1 MRRLLVVGA
10 GAQAR
15 YVLNTVG
22 LLKDAVV
29 VGLIDSHENPQF
41 WGRVILG
48 TTVLGGLAA
57 LEKLAPAR
65 DLDLIVAVAELQRKR
80 ELVQLLGGRGYRFRN
95 AIHPSAVVAADVRM
109 GEGCIVNS
117 GVVIENGAAVGDHVI
132 IHAGSI
138 IEHDNVLEDYANIGP
153 GVRTGGRV
161 RFGEGAIVYTGAS
174 IIPDR
179 VVGRESVVGAGA
191 VVIRDVPQGATVAG
205 VPARVLR
212 RGAT

>member
-15 YVLNTVG
+15 YVLNMVG

-29 VGLIDSHENPQF
+29 VGLIDSHENAQF
-41 WGRVILG
+41 WGRAILG
-48 TTVLGGLAA
+48 ATVLGGLAA
-57 LEKLAPAR
+57 LEQVRPAS
-65 DLDLIVAVAELQRKR
+65 DLELIVAVAELRRKR
-80 ELVQLLGGRGYRFRN
+80 ELVQLLAGRGYRFRN
-95 AIHPSAVVAADVRM
+95 AIHPSAVIAADVRM

-138 IEHDNVLEDYANIGP
+138 IEHDNVLEDYVNIGP
-153 GVRTGGRV
+153 GVSTGGRV
-161 RFGEGAIVYTGAS
+161 RFGEGAVVYTGAS

-179 VVGRESVVGAGA
+179 IVGRESIVGAGA
-191 VVIRDVPQGATVAG
+191 VVIRDVPQGAMVAG